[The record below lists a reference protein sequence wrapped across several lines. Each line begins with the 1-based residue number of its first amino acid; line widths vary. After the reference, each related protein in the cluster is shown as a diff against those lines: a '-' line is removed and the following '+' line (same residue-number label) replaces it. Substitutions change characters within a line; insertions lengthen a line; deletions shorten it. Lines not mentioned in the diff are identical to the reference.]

1 MIEKAKNVL
10 LQYWGYSNFRTLQ
23 EEIITS
29 VLEGKDTFALMPTS
43 GGKSICYQVPAMV
56 NDGICLVI
64 SPLVALIKDQVSQ
77 LQKRNIKAIAMVGS
91 LKPDEVSDLLDNC
104 IYGNYKFLYISPE
117 RLSQEWILDRIV
129 QLPLNL
135 IAIDEAHCVS
145 QWGHD
150 FRPNYLKINILKKY
164 FSKTPFIAVTATATK
179 RVLEDVIAS
188 LQLEKPNIFRK
199 SFLRENLAFRVIKT
213 EDKVYMIQTILSN
226 NLASSIIYVRNRNTT
241 IEWCNILEKIGFTA
255 TYYHGGLTME
265 EKNNHM
271 NLWMSNQKMVMVATN
286 AFGMGIDKPDVR
298 NVIHIQ
304 IPESLENYYQ
314 EAGRAGRDGKMSY
327 SYLLYHESDILSTK
341 NIQKIYTVDQE
352 YLLLIYKKLNN
363 FFQIAYG
370 EGYNETY
377 PFDIQKF
384 CGIYQLPIPKTYNAI
399 QFLDR
404 QGILN
409 FEIENIDKILIQF
422 IAENKEIIRYISK
435 NNNLEE
441 LITTILRKY
450 PGIYEKP
457 IPINIHFL
465 VKEVKLSEIEILNIF
480 KVLLQNEIITYINHA
495 TDSKI
500 TFLEIRED
508 ERTINKVTK
517 YLNFYNHQKQIQQE
531 NVLNYIKDEEICK
544 SKFIATYFDE
554 KNLKN
559 CEICSICLKKKDLE
573 KVKILDYESYVLKIL
588 EEIPK
593 SSRDLQLELKLD
605 TEMIKKI
612 IKKLLED
619 EKIIL
624 TNDFTYKLI
633 KR

>member
-1 MIEKAKNVL
+1 
-10 LQYWGYSNFRTLQ
+10 
-23 EEIITS
+23 
-29 VLEGKDTFALMPTS
+29 
-43 GGKSICYQVPAMV
+43 
-56 NDGICLVI
+56 
-64 SPLVALIKDQVSQ
+64 
-77 LQKRNIKAIAMVGS
+77 
-91 LKPDEVSDLLDNC
+91 
-104 IYGNYKFLYISPE
+104 
-117 RLSQEWILDRIV
+117 
-129 QLPLNL
+129 
-135 IAIDEAHCVS
+135 
-145 QWGHD
+145 
-150 FRPNYLKINILKKY
+150 
-164 FSKTPFIAVTATATK
+164 
-179 RVLEDVIAS
+179 
-188 LQLEKPNIFRK
+188 
-199 SFLRENLAFRVIKT
+199 
-213 EDKVYMIQTILSN
+213 
-226 NLASSIIYVRNRNTT
+226 
-241 IEWCNILEKIGFTA
+241 
-255 TYYHGGLTME
+255 
-265 EKNNHM
+265 
-271 NLWMSNQKMVMVATN
+271 
-286 AFGMGIDKPDVR
+286 
-298 NVIHIQ
+298 
-304 IPESLENYYQ
+304 
-314 EAGRAGRDGKMSY
+314 
-327 SYLLYHESDILSTK
+327 
-341 NIQKIYTVDQE
+341 
-352 YLLLIYKKLNN
+352 
-363 FFQIAYG
+363 
-370 EGYNETY
+370 
-377 PFDIQKF
+377 
-384 CGIYQLPIPKTYNAI
+384 
-399 QFLDR
+399 
-404 QGILN
+404 
-409 FEIENIDKILIQF
+409 
-422 IAENKEIIRYISK
+422 
-435 NNNLEE
+435 

>member
-64 SPLVALIKDQVSQ
+64 SPLIALIKDQVSQ

-150 FRPNYLKINILKKY
+150 FRPNYLKINVLKKY

-480 KVLLQNEIITYINHA
+480 KVLLQNQIITYINHA